1 VVFRILGQHLL
12 LDSFR
17 IAVLYCVREIVDV
30 GACLPNK
37 FKTCGLSVPWMD
49 RHHPI
54 FGKRFEF
61 VQAYRPAFKVSFLQI
76 KVRLVLDQIRREKRF
91 QFGSVHGLMCLVS
104 PSPNSTISSLT
115 PSSVRIGSAK
125 ASGTTNRRGP
135 SRPSFSCSI
144 ENIHGPSVPM
154 SVTTFCVETT

>member
-17 IAVLYCVREIVDV
+17 ISVLYCVREIVDV
-30 GACLPNK
+30 GACLPNE

-61 VQAYRPAFKVSFLQI
+61 VQAYKPAFKVSFLQI
-76 KVRLVLDQIRREKRF
+76 KVRLVVDQIRREKRF
-91 QFGSVHGLMCLVS
+91 QFGNVHGCDVLALTFTEFDNLQFDTFKRQNWLS
-104 PSPNSTISSLT
+104 QGLRNHQPPQSL
-115 PSSVRIGSAK
+115 
-125 ASGTTNRRGP
+125 
-135 SRPSFSCSI
+135 PSFSCSI
-144 ENIHGPSVPM
+144 ENIYGPSVPM